1 MPAAAAKPVSQ
12 LVRSL
17 LERHAIPRRRHV
29 SFVGEFLQL
38 SRAAAHQR
46 VTRSNAWTL
55 DEIRALA
62 EHFGE
67 GLADVVNDTADS
79 TGTAATLSVGLL
91 RMPCTVWISDEVDG
105 VPTDALVAIR
115 QGEGYVVVPS
125 TAALGQ
131 RCWNISKLE
140 TGRAIASAPRVA
152 VYDSQPEASHRMCA
166 QLRGAGVEANAYA
179 VLEDLLADAERDVY
193 EGYVID
199 WPNAGQPT
207 VVPLLAAVRS
217 HARRAALVLLTG
229 GTRAGLA
236 DAGEVGTA
244 AARFAAQ
251 IVEKPVQPAFLV
263 AALMAQGLAPTA

>member
-1 MPAAAAKPVSQ
+1 MPTAATQPVSQ

-29 SFVGEFLQL
+29 SFVGDFLQL

-67 GLADVVNDTADS
+67 GLADVVNGTADR
-79 TGTAATLSVGLL
+79 TGTAALLSVGVLQL
-91 RMPCTVWISDEVDG
+91 PCTVWISDEVDG
-105 VPTDALVAIR
+105 VPTDALVALR

-125 TAALGQ
+125 TAALGE
-131 RCWNISKLE
+131 RCWSITKLE
-140 TGRAIASAPRVA
+140 IGHAIASVPGVA
-152 VYDSQPEASHRMCA
+152 VYDTHPEVCHQMCGH
-166 QLRGAGVEANAYA
+166 LRGAGVGANAYA
-179 VLEDLLADAERDVY
+179 VLKDLIADAERDVY

-199 WPNAGQPT
+199 WPALGHPS
-207 VVPLLAAVRS
+207 VIPLLAAIRG
-217 HARRAALVLLTG
+217 HTRRAALVLLTG

-236 DAGEVGTA
+236 DAGEVGAA

-251 IVEKPVQPAFLV
+251 IVEKPVQPAFLM
-263 AALMAQGLAPTA
+263 AALVSQGLAPTR